1 MVWQC
6 STGQERHEVRPSPE
20 GNVRLSRV
28 EGEVVFSFLGV
39 GRVGKS
45 AFLLLIFREQ
55 KRLFTLYLLR
65 LMLSVFFLPLAL
77 LCCCCARLREKWR
90 QRAKKRGNERA
101 AVGHNRRTKLA
112 PPKRRRMRKCT

>member
-6 STGQERHEVRPSPE
+6 SSQERHEVRPSPE
-20 GNVRLSRV
+20 GNVRWSRV

-45 AFLLLIFREQ
+45 AFLLLLFTLYFMQ
-55 KRLFTLYLLR
+55 NRLFTLYLLL
-65 LMLSVFFLPLAL
+65 LMLSVFFLPLTL

-90 QRAKKRGNERA
+90 QRAKKKG
-101 AVGHNRRTKLA
+101 K
-112 PPKRRRMRKCT
+112 